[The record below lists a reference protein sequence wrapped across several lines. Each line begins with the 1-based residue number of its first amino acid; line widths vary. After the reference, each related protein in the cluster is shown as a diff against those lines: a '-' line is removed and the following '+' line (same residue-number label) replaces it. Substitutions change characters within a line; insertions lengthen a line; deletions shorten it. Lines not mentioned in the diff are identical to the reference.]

1 MAKPT
6 KPKLPSKQL
15 AILAIARFAEPL
27 ALTSVFPYLPEMISS
42 FGVEQND
49 VAKWAGYTSAVF
61 SLSQSVTAVAWGRA
75 SDRIGRKPAII
86 IGLISTMVFFV
97 RKRKRWHHPD
107 YGGGNGSEKELQP
120 RAFSIMPLIWSVGSI
135 FGPAFGGFFANP
147 ARRFPALFGDSW
159 FFNAYPFALP
169 NLIAAVFFLIS
180 VATATLF
187 LKETLES
194 KRHKPDWGLLLGERL
209 TRPFRR
215 SRPHNYHHAHVRRTS
230 FVDGEATAP
239 LVPTKLNPPAQPL
252 DDSKQSA
259 EAPSMKEVFT
269 AQTSINLLCYTFL
282 ALHSVAYDQI
292 LPVFL
297 HHPKQVHNPEN
308 THLPFQFSGGFGL
321 SSDRIGTIFTI
332 YGITCGVIQFFVFPP
347 LCNYFGVLRCFR
359 ACAVTFPFVYILTP
373 YVVLFESNFGQYA
386 ALMVVMFTK
395 AFAVI
400 IGFPCMTILLTNS
413 ASSLRI
419 LGTLNGFATMFSGF
433 GRAFGPA
440 AAGAAFSWGVARG
453 YVIVAYWFLA
463 LTAVLGAIP
472 VYMLFDYD
480 ALTQTPDAS
489 DDEEQDESVSDEGY
503 VSEGSVVASGSGQ
516 GALAE
521 TAPLLGA
528 KNGAAGYDAVSPSR
542 S

>member
-1 MAKPT
+1 
-6 KPKLPSKQL
+6 
-15 AILAIARFAEPL
+15 
-27 ALTSVFPYLPEMISS
+27 MISS
-42 FGVEQND
+42 FGVPQND

-75 SDRIGRKPAII
+75 SDRIGRKPTII

-97 RKRKRWHHPD
+97 VWGMSTSLPMAIIVRAIL
-107 YGGGNGSEKELQP
+107 GSGNGNVGIIRTMVAEMVPEKELQP

-180 VATATLF
+180 VTTATLF

-215 SRPHNYHHAHVRRTS
+215 SCPTRRHHAHVRRTS

-239 LVPTKLNPPAQPL
+239 LVPTMLNSHTQQPE
-252 DDSKQSA
+252 DNKQST

-282 ALHSVAYDQI
+282 ALHSVAFDQI

-297 HHPKQVHNPEN
+297 NYPKQVHTPEN

-359 ACAVTFPFVYILTP
+359 ACAVTFPVVYILTP
-373 YVVLFESNFGQYA
+373 YVVLFESNTGRYA
-386 ALMVVMFTK
+386 ALMIVMFVK

-463 LTAVLGAIP
+463 LTALLGAIP
-472 VYMLFDYD
+472 IYMLFDYD

-489 DDEEQDESVSDEGY
+489 DDEDESVSDEGY

-516 GALAE
+516 GASTE

-528 KNGAAGYDAVSPSR
+528 KNGPAGYEAVNPAR